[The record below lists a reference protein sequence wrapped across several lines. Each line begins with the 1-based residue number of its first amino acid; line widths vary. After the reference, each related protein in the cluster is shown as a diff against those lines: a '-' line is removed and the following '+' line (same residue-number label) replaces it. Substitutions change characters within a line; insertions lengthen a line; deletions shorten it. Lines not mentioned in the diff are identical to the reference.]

1 MKIRRF
7 RKRDEEEVKKLINKI
22 IIELFNEPI
31 YRWENFENY
40 TIFYVVEKNGKVIGT
55 AALKDEKNKI
65 VRLKR
70 MYIKRYY
77 RKKGIGTKLLLKI
90 EKFAKNKGFKKIILS
105 TYKQMKNSYLFYKA
119 NGFNII
125 KKQNDAIFMEKKLW
139 KPKDLKSYHN

>member
-125 KKQNDAIFMEKKLW
+125 KKQNDAIFMEKKL
-139 KPKDLKSYHN
+139 